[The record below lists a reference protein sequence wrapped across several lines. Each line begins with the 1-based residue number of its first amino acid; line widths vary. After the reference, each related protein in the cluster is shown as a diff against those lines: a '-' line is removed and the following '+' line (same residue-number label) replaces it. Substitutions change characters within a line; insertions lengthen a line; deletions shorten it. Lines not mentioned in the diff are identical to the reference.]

1 MIHGDFN
8 EFNLMVNEDGSK
20 ITVIDFPQCI
30 SINHPN
36 AEMYFNRDVHCV
48 YKYFDKLAEKS
59 YQEYLKHKEEGDLGE
74 KMFNAQEYPM
84 PQL

>member
-1 MIHGDFN
+1 
-8 EFNLMVNEDGSK
+8 
-20 ITVIDFPQCI
+20 
-30 SINHPN
+30 
-36 AEMYFNRDVHCV
+36 MYFNRDVHCV